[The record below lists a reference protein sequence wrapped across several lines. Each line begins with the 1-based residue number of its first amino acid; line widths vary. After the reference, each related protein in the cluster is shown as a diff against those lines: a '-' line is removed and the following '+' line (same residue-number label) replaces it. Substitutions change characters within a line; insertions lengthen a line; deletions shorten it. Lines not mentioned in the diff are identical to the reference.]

1 MIGILMSLY
10 GMSGYESGATLAE
23 ETEHAS
29 KSAPRGIIYAIVVS
43 SVIGLIY
50 ILGLLYAC

>member
-1 MIGILMSLY
+1 
-10 GMSGYESGATLAE
+10 MSGYESGATLAE